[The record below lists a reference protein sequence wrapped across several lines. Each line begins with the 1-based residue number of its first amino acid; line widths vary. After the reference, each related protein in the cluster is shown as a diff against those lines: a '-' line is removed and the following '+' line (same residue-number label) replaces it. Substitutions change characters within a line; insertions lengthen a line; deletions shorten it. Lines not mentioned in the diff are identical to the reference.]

1 MCETYSSFHLQNPY
15 DLFSVPVPAK
25 SRNVPLKTKQKTNK
39 KAKRIQ
45 MKQTE
50 KLLMIQAG

>member
-25 SRNVPLKTKQKTNK
+25 SRNVPLKTKQKNNK

-50 KLLMIQAG
+50 KLLMI